1 MKEGFMSTKKKHTD
15 TLTVRAKCGYGS
27 AAVGDAMGYT
37 FTGTYL
43 LFFLT
48 TVAGIKPAMAGTIT
62 VIAAVWDALIN
73 PVIGYISDNFSSR
86 FGRRR
91 PFIFGSVPPLMVCIV
106 LLFTST
112 DFSYGFKV
120 IYYCFMSMAFWTSF
134 TAFFVPFYA
143 LGAEYS
149 DNYDERTTL
158 RSYASFFN
166 LIGTFFS
173 MALPPI
179 IVDYLNGLGLSV
191 SEAWTATALMIA
203 VITGASIIITAA
215 SSRKYDIAETSHAD
229 TKAKLSFKGLIRDY
243 ASVLT
248 LKPTKYILIAC
259 LFALIAYGMIMGDF
273 MYFLTYKIGFT
284 GLQTSGAMFFRC
296 IMQICL
302 ILPAILLCRKTDNRT
317 ALIIVFL
324 IASVLM
330 IAELFIGVHGL
341 ITLGIFILF
350 TCIATGI
357 YWQIMP
363 AIVYELC
370 VYDEYTTGKKREGS
384 IVSVQGLV
392 ESIAQGIGA
401 QILGI
406 ILQLTGFDGNAP
418 IQNDLTNSW
427 IINCTTWVPVIFILI
442 AAFALY
448 KYPIS
453 RKTFNEMSEKI
464 NKKSEY

>member
-1 MKEGFMSTKKKHTD
+1 MKTREKQIY
-15 TLTVRAKCGYGS
+15 TLSFKSKCGYGS
-27 AAVGDAMGYT
+27 AAVGDAMAYT

-62 VIAAVWDALIN
+62 VIAAIWDAVIN
-73 PVIGYISDNFSSR
+73 PVFGYISDNFSSR

-91 PFIFGSVPPLMVCIV
+91 PFMFGSVLPLMACIV
-106 LLFTST
+106 LLFTAT
-112 DFSYGFKV
+112 EFSYELRV
-120 IYYCFMSMAFWTSF
+120 IYYSFMSMAFWTSF

-173 MALPPI
+173 MALPPV
-179 IVDYLNGLGLSV
+179 IVDYLNGLGMAV
-191 SEAWTATALMIA
+191 SGAWTATAIMIA
-203 VITGASIIITAA
+203 VITGVSIVITAA
-215 SSRKYDIAETSHAD
+215 SSKKYDVTETSG
-229 TKAKLSFKGLIRDY
+229 TKMPKLSLKGLVKDY

-248 LKPTKYILIAC
+248 LKPTKYVLSAC

-273 MYFLTYKIGFT
+273 MYFLTYKIGFS
-284 GLQTSGAMFFRC
+284 GMQTSAAMFFRC
-296 IMQICL
+296 FIGICL
-302 ILPAILLCRKTDNRT
+302 IPPAMLLCRKTDNRT

-341 ITLGIFILF
+341 ITLGIFIIF

-370 VYDEYTTGKKREGS
+370 VYDEYVTGKKREGS

-406 ILQLTGFDGNAP
+406 ILELTGFDGDASV
-418 IQNDLTNSW
+418 QSDLTNSW

-442 AAFALY
+442 AVFALY
-448 KYPIS
+448 KYPVS
-453 RKTFNEMSEKI
+453 RKAFNEMSEKI
-464 NKKSEY
+464 NKNSE

>member
-1 MKEGFMSTKKKHTD
+1 MKTREKQIN
-15 TLTVRAKCGYGS
+15 TLSFKSKCGYGS
-27 AAVGDAMGYT
+27 AAVGDAMAYT

-62 VIAAVWDALIN
+62 VIAAIWDAVIN
-73 PVIGYISDNFSSR
+73 PVFGYISDNFSSR

-91 PFIFGSVPPLMVCIV
+91 PFMFGSVLPLMACIV
-106 LLFTST
+106 LLFTAT
-112 DFSYGFKV
+112 EFSYELRV
-120 IYYCFMSMAFWTSF
+120 IYYSFMSMAFWTSF

-173 MALPPI
+173 MALPPV
-179 IVDYLNGLGLSV
+179 IVDYLTGLGMAV
-191 SEAWTATALMIA
+191 SEAWTATSIMIA
-203 VITGASIIITAA
+203 VITGVSIVITAA
-215 SSRKYDIAETSHAD
+215 SSKKYDVTETSG
-229 TKAKLSFKGLIRDY
+229 TKMPKLSLKGLVKDY
-243 ASVLT
+243 VSVLT
-248 LKPTKYILIAC
+248 LKPTKYVLSAC

-273 MYFLTYKIGFT
+273 MYFLTYKIGFA
-284 GLQTSGAMFFRC
+284 GMQTSAAMFFRC
-296 IMQICL
+296 FIGICL
-302 ILPAILLCRKTDNRT
+302 IPPAMLLCRKTDNRT

-370 VYDEYTTGKKREGS
+370 VYDEYVTGKKREGS

-406 ILQLTGFDGNAP
+406 ILELTGFDGDASV
-418 IQNDLTNSW
+418 QSDLTNSW

-442 AAFALY
+442 AVFALY
-448 KYPIS
+448 KYPVS
-453 RKTFNEMSEKI
+453 RKAFNEMSEKI
-464 NKKSEY
+464 NNNSE

>member
-1 MKEGFMSTKKKHTD
+1 M
-15 TLTVRAKCGYGS
+15 
-27 AAVGDAMGYT
+27 
-37 FTGTYL
+37 
-43 LFFLT
+43 
-48 TVAGIKPAMAGTIT
+48 
-62 VIAAVWDALIN
+62 
-73 PVIGYISDNFSSR
+73 
-86 FGRRR
+86 
-91 PFIFGSVPPLMVCIV
+91 FGSVLPLMACIV
-106 LLFTST
+106 LLFTAT
-112 DFSYGFKV
+112 EFSYELRV
-120 IYYCFMSMAFWTSF
+120 IYYSFMSMAFWTSF

-173 MALPPI
+173 MALPPV
-179 IVDYLNGLGLSV
+179 IVDYLNGLGMAV
-191 SEAWTATALMIA
+191 SEAWTATSIMIA
-203 VITGASIIITAA
+203 VITGVSIVITAA
-215 SSRKYDIAETSHAD
+215 SSKKYDVTETSG
-229 TKAKLSFKGLIRDY
+229 TKMPKLSLKGLVKDY

-248 LKPTKYILIAC
+248 LKPTKYVLSAC

-273 MYFLTYKIGFT
+273 MYFLTYKIGFS
-284 GLQTSGAMFFRC
+284 GMQTSAAMFFRC
-296 IMQICL
+296 FIGICL
-302 ILPAILLCRKTDNRT
+302 IPPAMLLCRKTDNRT

-341 ITLGIFILF
+341 STLGIFILF

-370 VYDEYTTGKKREGS
+370 VYDEYVTGKKREGS

-406 ILQLTGFDGNAP
+406 ILELTGFDGDASV
-418 IQNDLTNSW
+418 QSDLTNSW

-442 AAFALY
+442 AVFALY
-448 KYPIS
+448 KYPVS
-453 RKTFNEMSEKI
+453 RKAFNEMSEKI
-464 NKKSEY
+464 NKNSE

>member
-1 MKEGFMSTKKKHTD
+1 
-15 TLTVRAKCGYGS
+15 
-27 AAVGDAMGYT
+27 
-37 FTGTYL
+37 
-43 LFFLT
+43 
-48 TVAGIKPAMAGTIT
+48 
-62 VIAAVWDALIN
+62 
-73 PVIGYISDNFSSR
+73 
-86 FGRRR
+86 
-91 PFIFGSVPPLMVCIV
+91 
-106 LLFTST
+106 
-112 DFSYGFKV
+112 
-120 IYYCFMSMAFWTSF
+120 
-134 TAFFVPFYA
+134 
-143 LGAEYS
+143 
-149 DNYDERTTL
+149 
-158 RSYASFFN
+158 
-166 LIGTFFS
+166 
-173 MALPPI
+173 
-179 IVDYLNGLGLSV
+179 
-191 SEAWTATALMIA
+191 
-203 VITGASIIITAA
+203 
-215 SSRKYDIAETSHAD
+215 
-229 TKAKLSFKGLIRDY
+229 
-243 ASVLT
+243 
-248 LKPTKYILIAC
+248 
-259 LFALIAYGMIMGDF
+259 
-273 MYFLTYKIGFT
+273 
-284 GLQTSGAMFFRC
+284 
-296 IMQICL
+296 
-302 ILPAILLCRKTDNRT
+302 
-317 ALIIVFL
+317 
-324 IASVLM
+324 M

>member
-1 MKEGFMSTKKKHTD
+1 MHTRNNQRN
-15 TLTVRAKCGYGS
+15 TLSFKSKCGYGS
-27 AAVGDAMGYT
+27 AAVGDAMAYT

-62 VIAAVWDALIN
+62 VIASIWDAVIN
-73 PVIGYISDNFSSR
+73 PVFGYISDNFSSR

-91 PFIFGSVPPLMVCIV
+91 PFMFGSVLPLMACIV
-106 LLFTST
+106 LLFTAT
-112 DFSYGFKV
+112 DFSYELKV
-120 IYYCFMSMAFWTSF
+120 VYYCFMSMAFWTSF

-173 MALPPI
+173 MALPPV
-179 IVDYLNGLGLSV
+179 IVDHLSSLGLSV
-191 SEAWTATALMIA
+191 PEAWTVTAIMIA
-203 VITGASIIITAA
+203 VIAGVSIIITAA
-215 SSRKYDIAETSHAD
+215 SSKQYDITD
-229 TKAKLSFKGLIRDY
+229 TTVTRLPKLSLKGLIKDY

-248 LKPTKYILIAC
+248 LKPTKYVLAAC

-273 MYFLTYKIGFT
+273 MYFLTYKIGLS
-284 GLQTSGAMFFRC
+284 GIQTSTAMFFRC
-296 IMQICL
+296 LVGICL
-302 ILPAILLCRKTDNRT
+302 IPPAMLLCRKTDNRR
-317 ALIIVFL
+317 ALITVFL
-324 IASVLM
+324 ISSLLM
-330 IAELFIGVHGL
+330 VSERFIGVHGL
-341 ITLGIFILF
+341 ITLGIFIMF
-350 TCIATGI
+350 TCIATGT

-406 ILQLTGFDGNAP
+406 ILQLTGFNGDATV
-418 IQNDLTNSW
+418 QSDLTNSW
-427 IINCTTWVPVIFILI
+427 IINCTTWVPVIFIL
-442 AAFALY
+442 AAVFALY
-448 KYPIS
+448 KYPVS
-453 RKTFNEMSEKI
+453 REAFNKMSEKI
-464 NKKSEY
+464 NSKNND